1 MKKQSSRRQFIQQA
15 TLAGLSFSLPFQ
27 MNVNASG
34 RQLTVNNKRIGLIG
48 LDTSHST
55 NFMKLLNGSEKT
67 VPTDGYAISAAFPY
81 GSRDIKS
88 SCERIPSYIEE
99 AKKYNIE
106 IVDSIDALLQKSDF
120 VLLETNDGKPRLEQ
134 AMQVIKAGKPM
145 FIDKPIAANFKDVVN
160 IYKAAEKYK
169 VPLFSSSTLRYT
181 TQIAQLV
188 SGEKIGKI
196 TGADTYSPA
205 PVQDKHTD
213 LFWYG
218 IHAVEPLY
226 TLLGTGC
233 SIVTS
238 THTTG
243 TDLVTG
249 IWADGRIGSVRGIR
263 TGADDYGG
271 TAFGEKGIAPV
282 GTFQGYE
289 GLFEKVIRFFN
300 TGIPP
305 VPAKETLEIY
315 AFMQAADWSKQR
327 GGIPVKLNEVYNKSG
342 LHL

>member
-1 MKKQSSRRQFIQQA
+1 MKKQTSRRKFIQQT
-15 TLAGLSFSLPFQ
+15 TLAGLSFSIPFQ
-27 MNVNASG
+27 MSASG
-34 RQLTVNNKRIGLIG
+34 MSLTANNKRIGIIG

-55 NFMKLLNGSEKT
+55 NFMKSINGAEKP
-67 VPTDGYAISAAFPY
+67 VPTDGYTITAAFPY
-81 GSRDIKS
+81 GSRDITS
-88 SCERIPSYIEE
+88 SYERIPAYIEE
-99 AKKYNIE
+99 AKKYNVE
-106 IVDSIDALLQKSDF
+106 IVDSINALLQKADF
-120 VLLETNDGKPRLEQ
+120 ILLETNDGKPRVEQ
-134 AMQVIKAGKPM
+134 AMQVIRAGKPM
-145 FIDKPIAANFKDVVN
+145 FIDKPIAANFKDVVT

-181 TQIAQLV
+181 KQIAQLA
-188 SGEKIGKI
+188 SGEKIGRI

-205 PVQDKHTD
+205 PPQDKHTD

-218 IHAVEPLY
+218 IHGVEPLY

-233 SIVTS
+233 TTVTRAY
-238 THTTG
+238 TTG

-249 IWADGRIGSVRGIR
+249 IWADGRIGSFRGIR

-289 GLFEKVIRFFN
+289 GLLEKVIQFFN

-305 VPAKETLEIY
+305 VPVKETLEIY
-315 AFMQAADWSKQR
+315 AFMQAADLSKQR
-327 GGIPVKLNEVYNKSG
+327 GGIPVKMKEVLEITGK
-342 LHL
+342 